1 MNRKYSRNKKLK
13 YLNEEKLVLGE
24 LAQKNKEEY
33 DAEVKRNEGKTRYDC
48 KLKKHA
54 PIKLAA
60 GYIAKA
66 VRSFHSDLAEVH
78 NDNPIFATAV
88 KLAYRS
94 YNDLD
99 NLGDPSSCQP
109 KKVRATG
116 AGRKTKAPEV
126 RQALFAWF
134 VDVRETFKGHLPRR
148 LFKLKANQLYDEWLE
163 QNSVPENERLKFSN
177 CWI

>member
-1 MNRKYSRNKKLK
+1 M
-13 YLNEEKLVLGE
+13 
-24 LAQKNKEEY
+24 
-33 DAEVKRNEGKTRYDC
+33 
-48 KLKKHA
+48 
-54 PIKLAA
+54 PIKPAA

-66 VRSFHSDLAEVH
+66 VRSFYSDLAEVH
-78 NDNPIFATAV
+78 NPMFVRAV
-88 KLAYRS
+88 KLASRS

-99 NLGDPSSCQP
+99 NLRDPSSCPP